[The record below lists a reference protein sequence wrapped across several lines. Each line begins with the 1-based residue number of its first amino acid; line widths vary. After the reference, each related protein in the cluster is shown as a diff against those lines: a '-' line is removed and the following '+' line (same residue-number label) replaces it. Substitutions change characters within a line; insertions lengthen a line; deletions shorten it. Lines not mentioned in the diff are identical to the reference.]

1 MQKRTYE
8 KTGEI
13 LYTDVLANGLTVYY
27 LPKSDFNRTYGLFTT
42 NFGSLDTSFK
52 PLGSPEMQTF
62 PEGIAHFL
70 EHKLFEKKDG
80 DVMYKFGA
88 YGAQTN
94 AFTSFSRTSYL
105 FSTRENIYDCVALL
119 LDFVQ
124 EPYFTAENVAKEQ
137 GIIQQEIQMYQ
148 DDSDWRLFAGLLA
161 SLYPDSPL
169 ADDIA
174 GTPQSIKEITA
185 EDLYANYET
194 FYHPSNMN
202 LFLTGPFDIEQ
213 MAKFV
218 EQNQEQK
225 NFPEIEPIQ
234 RENIEAGQ
242 PLPGKKLQF
251 EVAMPKLALGF
262 RGEDVLPTDSRELLE
277 YKLSN
282 QLLLDMLFG
291 KTSHRYE
298 EMYNSGL
305 VDDSFGYGFDMD
317 KSFHFA
323 NITVDTE
330 KPQEVSK
337 VLQEALKSYKIGKD
351 FEKENL
357 EMLKRET
364 LGDYYKSLNSLE
376 YIANQFSSNIYG
388 DINFFDLPEILAG
401 ITLEKIS
408 RHAEKFVENM
418 QIVDFII
425 YPK

>member
-1 MQKRTYE
+1 MQKKTYE
-8 KTGEI
+8 KIGEI
-13 LYTDVLANGLTVYY
+13 LYTEVLANGLTVYY
-27 LPKSDFNRTYGLFTT
+27 LPKPDFNRTYGLFTT
-42 NFGSLDTSFK
+42 NFGSLDTSFV
-52 PLGSPEMQTF
+52 PLGSQELQTF

-70 EHKLFEKKDG
+70 EHKLFEKKEG
-80 DVMYKFGA
+80 DVMYKFGS

-105 FSTRENIYDCVALL
+105 FSTRENIYDCVGLL

-124 EPYFTAENVAKEQ
+124 EPYFTAENVEKEQ

-148 DDSDWRLFAGLLA
+148 DDSDWRLFSGLLA

-174 GTPQSIKEITA
+174 GTPQTIKEITV
-185 EDLYANYET
+185 EDLYTNYET

-202 LFLTGPFDIEQ
+202 LFLTGPFDIDQ
-213 MAKFV
+213 MSAFV
-218 EQNQEQK
+218 RDNQEQK
-225 NFPEIEPIQ
+225 NFPESKPIQ
-234 RENIEAGQ
+234 RKIIEASQ
-242 PLPGKKLQF
+242 PQQGRKLEF
-251 EVAMPKLALGF
+251 EVAMPKLAIGF
-262 RGEDVLPTDSRELLE
+262 RGEDFLPTDPWELLE

-305 VDDSFGYGFDMD
+305 IDDSFGYGFDMD
-317 KSFHFA
+317 KDFHFV

-330 KPQEVSK
+330 KPKQVSK
-337 VLQEALKSYKIGKD
+337 ILQEALKRYKIDKD
-351 FEKENL
+351 FAKENL
-357 EMLKRET
+357 ELLKRET

-388 DINFFDLPEILAG
+388 EINFFNLPEILSG
-401 ITLEKIS
+401 LTLEKIS
-408 RHAEKFVENM
+408 RHAEKFIQNM
-418 QIVDFII
+418 QAVDFII